1 MEEIGMS
8 EVKIYQN

>member
-8 EVKIYQN
+8 RING